1 MTNGDGRHR
10 GFIEA
15 LPFLAMLAGVAA
27 LVTLL
32 IWLIENF
39 GEK

>member
-27 LVTLL
+27 LVALL
-32 IWLIENF
+32 ICLFVLI
-39 GEK
+39 GR